1 MTRNIESA
9 SPNPFDIQPN
19 DQNAFTN
26 PFGKAGFGFDDEFD
40 QIQKQELPQDDN
52 QQQGSVF
59 AKVDKNDNLFGSFCS

>member
-40 QIQKQELPQDDN
+40 QVQKQELPQDDN
-52 QQQGSVF
+52 QQ
-59 AKVDKNDNLFGSFCS
+59 